1 MAMGLPYR
9 GAAEPAPVSDGIME
23 ADKPEGYYT
32 PPLINVIKFACNAC
46 DEKKVHVTDGCQGC
60 LAHPC
65 MEVCPKKAISLD
77 RVTGKSII
85 DQDAC
90 IKCGRCATVCSYN
103 AIIVQERPCA
113 KACGMK
119 AITSDENGKA
129 TIDYDKCVKQFLIA
143 AGGTIITFF
152 IPALLKRVK
161 SFRNMG
167 WIYCITGITLLL
179 AVLFCTEVFGANLVL
194 TLGPVSV
201 QPGEFVKIL
210 FVMFVASMFNK
221 STSFE
226 QTVKVTVIAAIH
238 VIILVI
244 SKDLGAALIFFV
256 VYLMMLFIATR
267 KLSYVG
273 IGFAAGSVAAA
284 GAYKIF
290 NHVRQRVLIWK
301 DPWSTIDSTGY
312 QICQSLFA
320 IGMGSWFGSGL
331 AQGLPDKIPVA
342 EKDFMFSA
350 ITEEFGA
357 IFAVALLLIC
367 LNNLILM
374 MNIASR
380 CKTLF
385 YRLVAVGLGVTYGF
399 QVFLTV
405 GGAMKMIPMTGVT
418 LPFVSYGGSSIV
430 SSLIMFALIN
440 GMYNMRQ
447 DEVEIKNES
456 AGKNTKLKKEKHK
469 T

>member
-1 MAMGLPYR
+1 MQSVFIELTKYIFAFLMAFYVLSAYR
-9 GAAEPAPVSDGIME
+9 GAIIHKEEKRKGIYIQQYIIIF
-23 ADKPEGYYT
+23 AIHFLGYYVLYLMKGET
-32 PPLINVIKFACNAC
+32 RYIGFYFVQLIYLIVFIAFYYILYPKASRLLVNNM
-46 DEKKVHVTDGCQGC
+46 
-60 LAHPC
+60 C
-65 MEVCPKKAISLD
+65 MLMSVGFIMIARL
-77 RVTGKSII
+77 
-85 DQDAC
+85 
-90 IKCGRCATVCSYN
+90 N
-103 AIIVQERPCA
+103 F
-113 KACGMK
+113 
-119 AITSDENGKA
+119 
-129 TIDYDKCVKQFLIA
+129 DKCVKQFVIAVLGTVIMFLVPWLI
-143 AGGTIITFF
+143 
-152 IPALLKRVK
+152 KSVK
-161 SFRNMG
+161 SFRNFG
-167 WIYCITGITLLL
+167 WIYCISGLVLLC
-179 AVLFCTEVFGANLVL
+179 AVLLGNKVYGANL
-194 TLGPVSV
+194 TLSIGAFSV
-201 QPGEFVKIL
+201 QPAEFVKIL
-210 FVMFVASMFNK
+210 YVMFVASMFNK

-469 T
+469 A

>member
-1 MAMGLPYR
+1 MQSVFIELTKYIFAFLMAFYVLSAYR
-9 GAAEPAPVSDGIME
+9 GAIIHKEEKRKGIYIQQYLLIF
-23 ADKPEGYYT
+23 AIHFLGYYVLYIMKNDARYIGFYFVQ
-32 PPLINVIKFACNAC
+32 LIYLIVFISFYYILYPKASRLLVNNM
-46 DEKKVHVTDGCQGC
+46 
-60 LAHPC
+60 C
-65 MEVCPKKAISLD
+65 MLMAVGFIMICRL
-77 RVTGKSII
+77 
-85 DQDAC
+85 
-90 IKCGRCATVCSYN
+90 
-103 AIIVQERPCA
+103 
-113 KACGMK
+113 
-119 AITSDENGKA
+119 
-129 TIDYDKCVKQFLIA
+129 DYDKCVKQFLIA

-273 IGFAAGSVAAA
+273 IGLAAGSVAAA

-469 T
+469 A

>member
-1 MAMGLPYR
+1 M
-9 GAAEPAPVSDGIME
+9 V
-23 ADKPEGYYT
+23 
-32 PPLINVIKFACNAC
+32 N
-46 DEKKVHVTDGCQGC
+46 
-60 LAHPC
+60 
-65 MEVCPKKAISLD
+65 
-77 RVTGKSII
+77 
-85 DQDAC
+85 
-90 IKCGRCATVCSYN
+90 
-103 AIIVQERPCA
+103 IIVQLS
-113 KACGMK
+113 KYLMILM
-119 AITSDENGKA
+119 ITVYTYLCFSIFGYYDPDKKKHCLRKQNVLMFVMHLTAFLVMYLEKKDTQILALYLMQVTLLGG
-129 TIDYDKCVKQFLIA
+129 TILVYSLIYPKVSRLVVNNMCMLMAVGFIMICRLDYDKCVKQFLIA

-399 QVFLTV
+399 QVFLTI

-469 T
+469 A

>member
-1 MAMGLPYR
+1 MQLVFIEVSKYIFAFLLCFYAAAAYR
-9 GAAEPAPVSDGIME
+9 GAVMKEEKRKFTYAFQ
-23 ADKPEGYYT
+23 
-32 PPLINVIKFACNAC
+32 NVIMFMIHLLGFLILYQLNNEDIKYLILYFAQFIYLF
-46 DEKKVHVTDGCQGC
+46 VTIFVYDV
-60 LAHPC
+60 LYPKASRLLVNNMC
-65 MEVCPKKAISLD
+65 MLMAIGFIMICRL
-77 RVTGKSII
+77 
-85 DQDAC
+85 
-90 IKCGRCATVCSYN
+90 
-103 AIIVQERPCA
+103 
-113 KACGMK
+113 
-119 AITSDENGKA
+119 
-129 TIDYDKCVKQFLIA
+129 DYDKCVKQFLIA

-226 QTVKVTVIAAIH
+226 QTVKVTVIAAIY

-469 T
+469 A